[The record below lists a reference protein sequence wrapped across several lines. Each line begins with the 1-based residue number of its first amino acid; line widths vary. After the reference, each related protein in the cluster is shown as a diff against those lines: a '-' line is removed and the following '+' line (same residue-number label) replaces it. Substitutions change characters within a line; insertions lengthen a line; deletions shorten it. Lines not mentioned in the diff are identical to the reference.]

1 MYKSFFMVNNT
12 VEGKMIPHSSSS
24 GFSSPNRRK
33 GDTFTAGKNKPA
45 VFFNKKIKRR
55 AKARPC
61 N

>member
-45 VFFNKKIKRR
+45 VFFNKKNK
-55 AKARPC
+55 KAGRSPPM
-61 N
+61 